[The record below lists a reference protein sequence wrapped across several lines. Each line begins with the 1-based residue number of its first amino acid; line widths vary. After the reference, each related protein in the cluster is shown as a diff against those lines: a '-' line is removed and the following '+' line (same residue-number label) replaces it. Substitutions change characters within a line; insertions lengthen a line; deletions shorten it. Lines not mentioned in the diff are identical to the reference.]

1 MSGKA
6 QATGLHCQ
14 QMKRAAAVAAV
25 LLLSAPP
32 QVPGEVNVKT
42 TGDLVSVSA
51 RKASIT
57 EVLQSL
63 ARSTGMTVEFEGQTP
78 RNPVDITLVDEPLVS
93 AVGRVLEGSGIDYAF
108 TMDKTERKVLKLM
121 VLGRSQA
128 AAAGGARPPG
138 SRPPVIHQL
147 NNNPDDE
154 EEQDLGD
161 TDDNMPMDQ
170 FQEQQMM
177 EQQQQEAPPPPVPTL
192 PGAQPGVPN
201 PGLPPAP
208 ATGPTP
214 LPQET
219 PRLPTYQP
227 FATPTPAAAPAP
239 PLPTPAPAPT
249 PTPSVNQHN

>member
-1 MSGKA
+1 
-6 QATGLHCQ
+6 
-14 QMKRAAAVAAV
+14 MKRAAAAAAV

-32 QVPGEVNVKT
+32 QAPGEVNVKT

-63 ARSTGMTVEFEGQTP
+63 AHSTGMTVEFEGQTP
-78 RNPVDITLVDEPLVS
+78 RTPVDITVVDEPLVT
-93 AVGRVLEGSGIDYAF
+93 AVDRVLEGSGIDYAF
-108 TMDKTERKVLKLM
+108 TMDQTERKVVKL
-121 VLGRSQA
+121 LLLSRSQA
-128 AAAGGARPPG
+128 APSGTRPPG

-147 NNNPDDE
+147 NTNPDDE

-192 PGAQPGVPN
+192 PGAQAGVPN

-227 FATPTPAAAPAP
+227 FATPAPAVPAAPPA
-239 PLPTPAPAPT
+239 PTPAPAPT
-249 PTPSVNQHN
+249 PTPGLNQHN